1 MKLINK
7 LTASIFVINFTTI
20 SIAHADIAKD
30 FFNNNKTNTISIAN
44 SAEPETID
52 PHKMSGV
59 PESNLLRQMFEGLA
73 SSDKNGRLVA
83 GMATH
88 WQTKDN
94 KTWIFYLRNAKWS
107 NGKPVTA
114 DDFVYSFRRLVNPA
128 TASPYAS
135 YLVDANIS
143 NAKAIMDEKL
153 PIEQLGIKA
162 LNSKTLQITLDKPT
176 PYLPNMLTHVI
187 TSPIYPPVVEKYG
200 DKWTKPNKII
210 VNGAYTLEKW
220 EPYDYVKLKRNPLY
234 YNNKN
239 TKIDTAIFLPTND
252 EQGELYNQNKIDL
265 VERADFASSIAP
277 KSEKKIAPM
286 LCTYYYEFNMQKP
299 PFNDIR
305 VRKALNYV
313 INRKVITDSIIQG
326 QTPAYQLTPPTI
338 NTNTE
343 QKLQLAPT
351 WQALPMPKRIAKAK
365 RLLKQAGYNKDNP
378 LQFELLYNTSAN
390 HKKIALA
397 IQNMWQNKLKNVEV
411 KLVNKEWKSYLD
423 SRKNGDY
430 QVVRAGWCGDYNEP
444 STFLNIFKSNNS
456 LNYSGYRS
464 KAYDNLMEK
473 TLAPTTSNQQRLK
486 LYRQA
491 ERQLD
496 KDMPVMDFY
505 YYNNFLLIKPY
516 VKGYPFNNPMNEWKI
531 KDMSIDKNSK

>member
-20 SIAHADIAKD
+20 SIAHADISED

-143 NAKAIMDEKL
+143 NAKAIMEEKL
-153 PIEQLGIKA
+153 LVEKLGIKA

-265 VERADFASSIAP
+265 VERADFASSITP

-313 INRKVITDSIIQG
+313 INRKVITDSIIKRENI
-326 QTPAYQLTPPTI
+326 AYQLTPPTI

-343 QKLQLAPT
+343 QKLQISPT
-351 WQALPMPKRIAKAK
+351 WQALPMPKRIVKAK

-378 LQFELLYNTSAN
+378 LQFELLYNSSEN
-390 HKKIALA
+390 HKKIAQA
-397 IQNMWQNKLKNVEV
+397 VQNMWQNKLKNVKV
-411 KLVNKEWKSYLD
+411 KLVDKTWINYLD
-423 SRKNGDY
+423 SRRNGDY
-430 QVVRAGWCGDYNEP
+430 QVTRAGWCGDYNEP
-444 STFLNIFKSNNS
+444 STFLNIFKSNNEQ
-456 LNYSGYRS
+456 NHSGYRS
-464 KAYDNLMEK
+464 KAYDNIMEK
-473 TLAPTTSNQQRLK
+473 TLAPTTNNQQRLK

-505 YYNNFLLIKPY
+505 HYNNFLLIKPY

-531 KDMSIDKNSK
+531 KDISIDSKNR